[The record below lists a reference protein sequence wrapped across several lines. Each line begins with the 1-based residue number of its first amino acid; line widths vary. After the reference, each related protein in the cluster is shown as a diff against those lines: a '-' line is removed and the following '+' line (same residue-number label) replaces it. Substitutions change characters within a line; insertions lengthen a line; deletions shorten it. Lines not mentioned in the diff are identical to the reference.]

1 MSVEDVVAGVG
12 AGFKPAPT
20 GFGAIRLLFV
30 FFDGVGLGSDDPE
43 VNPFAAAWT
52 PFLNGLL
59 GGGLTASLLERL
71 APGLT
76 FKRLDASLGYGGL
89 PQSAT
94 GQTALLTGKNGA
106 KAMNGHYGP
115 WPGPTLKRV
124 LEAGTLFS
132 EVREQGGRAHLANAY
147 PPGYFR
153 AVAAG
158 KQKENVPVYAAK
170 AAGLKLCGLE
180 DYRAG
185 NALSVDLTGAYLQG
199 LEPDLPVLTPFETGR
214 QLAGLAAQAD
224 FTFFD
229 FWPTDATGH
238 RGSFA
243 EGVALVEKLDAF
255 LSGVVAALGDVTLL
269 VTSDHGNLE
278 DKTTRS
284 HTVAPVPLLVVG
296 PGADRFAKASSLLHI
311 APLVRVLYR
320 FRLIPKRINPSGT
333 RRKKYGLR

>member
-1 MSVEDVVAGVG
+1 M
-12 AGFKPAPT
+12 
-20 GFGAIRLLFV
+20 
-30 FFDGVGLGSDDPE
+30 DGVGLGSCE
-43 VNPFAAAWT
+43 AAVNPFVAAKP
-52 PFLNGLL
+52 PFLNDLL
-59 GGGLTASLLERL
+59 GGSFTASLPERRS
-71 APGLT
+71 ARFT
-76 FKRLDASLGYGGL
+76 FKHLDVSLGYAGL

-106 KAMNGHYGP
+106 AVMNGHYGP
-115 WPGPTLKRV
+115 WPGPTLKAV

-132 EVREQGGRAHLANAY
+132 EVRDSGGRAHLANVY
-147 PPGYFR
+147 PPGYFH

-170 AAGLKLCGLE
+170 AAGLSLQTLS

-185 NALSVDLTGAYLQG
+185 NAVSVDLTGEYLQR
-199 LEPDLPVLTPFETGR
+199 LEPALPLLTPFESGQR
-214 QLAGLAAQAD
+214 LANLATQAA

-238 RGSFA
+238 RGSFDEA
-243 EGVALVEKLDAF
+243 VALVEKLDAF
-255 LSGVVAALGDVTLL
+255 LNGVVTGLGGVTLL

-296 PGADRFAKASSLLHI
+296 PGAERFGGADSLLHV
-311 APLVRVLYR
+311 APLICKALNLTVPRTAAAR
-320 FRLIPKRINPSGT
+320 
-333 RRKKYGLR
+333 